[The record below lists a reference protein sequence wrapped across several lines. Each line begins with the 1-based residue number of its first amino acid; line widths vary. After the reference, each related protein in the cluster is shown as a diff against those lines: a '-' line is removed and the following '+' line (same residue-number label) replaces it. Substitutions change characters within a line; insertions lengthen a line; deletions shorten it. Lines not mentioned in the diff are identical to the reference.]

1 MTNDDSLFA
10 SYFWWRDFYTITH
23 YNIYNKSKKAIS
35 HLQAKYW
42 YLGKPCWAKILHLM
56 AEIVRKGISTVRHN
70 CWKNSS
76 D

>member
-23 YNIYNKSKKAIS
+23 YNIYNKSKKAIT

-42 YLGKPCWAKILHLM
+42 YFRQAMLGQNLTSDGGNWAIF
-56 AEIVRKGISTVRHN
+56 
-70 CWKNSS
+70 
-76 D
+76 